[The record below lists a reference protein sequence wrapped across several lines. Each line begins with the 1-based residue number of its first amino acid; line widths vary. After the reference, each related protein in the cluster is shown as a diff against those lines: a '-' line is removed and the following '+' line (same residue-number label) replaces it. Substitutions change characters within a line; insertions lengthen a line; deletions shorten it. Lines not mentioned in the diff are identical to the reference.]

1 MYQVITYRS
10 RKLKEKTIVIK
21 AEGIPS
27 ALSDGED
34 EKLSFKER
42 RELKKE
48 LKKARKEKF
57 KDLIGTDE
65 YEEKDFNPEEIE
77 DIKASA
83 SLNSD
88 SFYDALDP
96 IDIGEPKDKRTIE
109 GKKILIFA
117 GLVVGLIIVSALA
130 MIVIIRYR

>member
-1 MYQVITYRS
+1 M
-10 RKLKEKTIVIK
+10 IK